1 MLKKWRGERVLPSSH
16 LSSTTA
22 FLQILAK
29 VQLGAREVMP
39 HFDYF
44 NQKRQYFTFNSPIII
59 STLKC
64 CHCLFIK
71 NGFWSYWNNVTDI
84 KSGMWTK
91 IYAIQAT
98 MMVGG
103 TLNSNCHTYCLQ
115 SCSLSHIF
123 TFCIC
128 PKGPDMQFGFQQ
140 HDNVNLNSLIK
151 KNVKEKNCFASF
163 LGHLSSLAH
172 SSCLVSLPKYTR
184 CQILFGA
191 LKKIMGYTLKVVGEH
206 LKGDVFSPQVS
217 TSWPS
222 GNGKGVSQ

>member
-1 MLKKWRGERVLPSSH
+1 
-16 LSSTTA
+16 
-22 FLQILAK
+22 
-29 VQLGAREVMP
+29 
-39 HFDYF
+39 
-44 NQKRQYFTFNSPIII
+44 
-59 STLKC
+59 
-64 CHCLFIK
+64 
-71 NGFWSYWNNVTDI
+71 
-84 KSGMWTK
+84 
-91 IYAIQAT
+91 
-98 MMVGG
+98 
-103 TLNSNCHTYCLQ
+103 
-115 SCSLSHIF
+115 
-123 TFCIC
+123 
-128 PKGPDMQFGFQQ
+128 MQFGFQQ